1 MRTLSKYQLKTLKL
15 HRKGKTLSE
24 IREITKYPAKRVQ
37 DALRRAEQ
45 NVNDAIKILQ
55 VVSENGGLTGEE
67 AGRLKEILG
76 KC

>member
-15 HRKGKTLSE
+15 HREGKALNE
-24 IREITKYPAKRVQ
+24 ICKATKYSTKRVQ

-55 VVSENGGLTGEE
+55 VVSKNGGLTAEE
-67 AGRLKEILG
+67 ACKLREILD
-76 KC
+76 KS